1 MQRATQRPSC
11 KISLGVDDIPRGVDG
26 LGCVNVPLCS
36 NCSSIYPLWDHIYTS
51 FHSSFLLLKS
61 PQKKTSIK
69 LSCSSKNHPLPTL
82 PTMIAN
88 HFHPCSKGT
97 AKRMPPYESNISSQA
112 RTTSSSEAG
121 NSFLLK
127 MGSMATG
134 VFGRPGGGLPKENW
148 VNLKKDVDRFHFW
161 WICWGVHFFAWLLAC
176 RDILKLLRDSGRL
189 KQLWNLQNI

>member
-1 MQRATQRPSC
+1 MLTCHFVPIAVRFIHGEITLTQAFT
-11 KISLGVDDIPRGVDG
+11 L
-26 LGCVNVPLCS
+26 
-36 NCSSIYPLWDHIYTS
+36 
-51 FHSSFLLLKS
+51 HSSFS
-61 PQKKTSIK
+61 NPPQKKTSKK
-69 LSCSSKNHPLPTL
+69 LSCSTKNHPLPTL

-134 VFGRPGGGLPKENW
+134 VFGRPGRGLPKENW
-148 VNLKKDVDRFHFW
+148 VNLKKDVDRFH
-161 WICWGVHFFAWLLAC
+161 V
-176 RDILKLLRDSGRL
+176 
-189 KQLWNLQNI
+189 